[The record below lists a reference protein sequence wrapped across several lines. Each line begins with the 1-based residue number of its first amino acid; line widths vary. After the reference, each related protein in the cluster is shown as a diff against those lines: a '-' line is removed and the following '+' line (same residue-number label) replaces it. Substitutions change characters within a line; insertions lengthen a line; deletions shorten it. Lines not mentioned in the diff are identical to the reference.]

1 MRIAMKS
8 ITSRLMEIER
18 EIGRLNRCVSIDQFQ
33 AEWKSMDELSQAV
46 IMTYAECP
54 EMQEGATNEE
64 LRIYG
69 YLRSLKYVK
78 CVYDLDDIFQKS

>member
-1 MRIAMKS
+1 MKN

-18 EIGRLNRCVSIDQFQ
+18 EMGRLNRCVSIDQFQ
-33 AEWKSMDELSQAV
+33 AEWKNMDELSQAV

-54 EMQEGATNEE
+54 EMQEWATKEE

-69 YLRSLKYVK
+69 YLRALGYVK
-78 CVYDLDDIFQKS
+78 CVYDLDGILQES